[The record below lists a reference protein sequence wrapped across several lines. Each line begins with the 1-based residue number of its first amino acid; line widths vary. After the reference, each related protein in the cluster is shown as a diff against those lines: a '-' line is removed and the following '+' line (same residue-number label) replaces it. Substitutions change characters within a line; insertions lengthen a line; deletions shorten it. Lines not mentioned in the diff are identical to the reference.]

1 MNKDDGTFD
10 GVAEQYVGATQ
21 NVKCF
26 PTQCL
31 IPDTPCFQKFK
42 PIPSKGKFVSVTG
55 FLTSIERDEDHTV
68 KYFLID
74 VDQIASLG
82 QQSAS
87 PKAKQSP
94 AKIALGTPTHLKF
107 TGFLGS
113 QGTDMKSREPASKKH
128 NTADDCAVEETNDKG
143 EGTSAQ
149 GHRTGGHTS
158 TH

>member
-10 GVAEQYVGATQ
+10 GVAEQY
-21 NVKCF
+21 
-26 PTQCL
+26 
-31 IPDTPCFQKFK
+31 KFK

-82 QQSAS
+82 QQIASLGQQSAS

-107 TGFLGS
+107 TGFLGI